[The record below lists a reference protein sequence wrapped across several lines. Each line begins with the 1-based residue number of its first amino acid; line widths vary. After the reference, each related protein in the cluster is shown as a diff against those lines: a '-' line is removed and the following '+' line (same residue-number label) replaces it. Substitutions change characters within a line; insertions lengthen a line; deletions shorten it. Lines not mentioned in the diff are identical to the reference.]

1 MIFKYELGFV
11 MFTLLTG
18 LVFSLLFIVLVGR
31 NFVYGMCK
39 LKSIKKPR
47 KPKSL
52 LCFKLGFPALL
63 ETYPTDTVIYHK

>member
-1 MIFKYELGFV
+1 LGFV

-39 LKSIKKPR
+39 LKSIKK
-47 KPKSL
+47 
-52 LCFKLGFPALL
+52 
-63 ETYPTDTVIYHK
+63 T